1 MSHVIRN
8 GTRLANLN
16 KNILT
21 GKLQLQS
28 PLSLSLS
35 LSLSRIL
42 TRKIIFSAKELLQK
56 IPAYYIKLLDAAFSL
71 VINK

>member
-28 PLSLSLS
+28 PLFLS